1 MDEAPK
7 LSYDELN
14 QSTRSENET
23 QFKDSLEVDN
33 DGEKMFGIKSVT
45 INKPERTSPIQP
57 RTSTT
62 GNCQCGFIHFVLLT
76 KNMGAR

>member
-33 DGEKMFGIKSVT
+33 DGENMFGIKSVT
-45 INKPERTSPIQP
+45 INKPGRTSPNQS
-57 RTSTT
+57 RMSTM
-62 GNCQCGFIHFVLLT
+62 GNYECVFIHSMLLT
-76 KNMGAR
+76 KNMGLR